1 MSRNILLLVTGMTP
15 QIITETVYG
24 LAVKPQQPEERWV
37 PDEIHVLSTQEG
49 LNQIRDGLLSKGNFQ
64 RLIDDYQLPT
74 IAFDESKLHC
84 FMRGEECLKDLKD
97 PSDHEQSANQICE
110 LIRDFTADDQ
120 TRLHVSIAG
129 GRKTMGFYAGYALS
143 LYGRAQDS
151 MSHVLVED
159 RFENIREFYYPTPES
174 RYVINRDGKTLD
186 AKEAE
191 VWLADIPF
199 VRMKDAI
206 KEKHQLRGQDG
217 FVDVVRKINES
228 FKNVQLTIDLDR
240 RVVSVND
247 EFVIDSLPPREFAL
261 LHWFADQRLK
271 CTEGVRAPKINA
283 NAVKPKQE
291 DADYLQLITA
301 EFMHYYDEVKNV
313 GSDFVVDKKFFESV
327 KSLLKS
333 SFEKH
338 LGLELAAKIA
348 IRQEGK
354 EQPFYLDIDPAAIE
368 IINDLAVS

>member
-1 MSRNILLLVTGMTP
+1 MTTKNILFLVTGMTP

-24 LAVKPQQPEERWV
+24 LAVQPGAEDRWIPNEV
-37 PDEIHVLSTQEG
+37 HVLSTQDG
-49 LNQIRDGLLSKGNFQ
+49 LTQIRDGLLEKGNFQ
-64 RLIDDYQLPT
+64 RLIDDYQLPP

-84 FMRGEECLKDLKD
+84 FMSGDECLKDLKT
-97 PSDHEQSANQICE
+97 PEDHEQSANEICE
-110 LIRDFTADDQ
+110 LVRKFTADDQ

-174 RYVINRDGKTLD
+174 RFVTNREGKTLD
-186 AKEAE
+186 AKDAQI
-191 VWLADIPF
+191 WLANIPF

-206 KEKHQLRGQDG
+206 KEKHQLRGQDR
-217 FVDVVRKINES
+217 FIAVVHKINQS
-228 FKNVQLTIDLDR
+228 FKNVQLKIDLDR
-240 RVVSVND
+240 SVVLVNN
-247 EFVIDSLPPREFAL
+247 EFLINSLPPREFAL
-261 LHWFADQRLK
+261 LHWFADQRRK
-271 CTEGVRAPKINA
+271 GTNGIRAPKIHA
-283 NAVKPKQE
+283 SAVKPKQE

-301 EFMHYYDEVKNV
+301 EFIRYYDEVKNV

-327 KSLLKS
+327 KSNLKS
-333 SFEKH
+333 SLEKQ

-368 IINDLAVS
+368 ITNNLAIS

>member
-1 MSRNILLLVTGMTP
+1 MTP

-24 LAVKPQQPEERWV
+24 LAIQPAAEDRWI
-37 PDEIHVLSTQEG
+37 PDEIHVISTQDG
-49 LNQIRDGLLSKGNFQ
+49 LNQIRDRLFEKGNFQ
-64 RLIDDYQLPT
+64 RLIDDYQLPP
-74 IAFDESKLHC
+74 IDFDESKLHC
-84 FMRGEECLKDLKD
+84 IEQDGERLKDLKTPD
-97 PSDHEQSANQICE
+97 DNEQAADTICA
-110 LIRDFTADDQ
+110 LVRRFTADDH

-159 RFENIREFYYPTPES
+159 RFETVSDFYYPTPET
-174 RYVINRDGKTLD
+174 RFVTNREGKTLD
-186 AKEAE
+186 AKEAD
-191 VWLADIPF
+191 VWLANIPF

-206 KEKHQLRGQDG
+206 KEKHQLRSQDR
-217 FVDVVRKINES
+217 FIEVVHKINQS
-228 FKNVQLTIDLDR
+228 FKNVQLKIDLDR
-240 RVVSVND
+240 RVVLVNN
-247 EFVIDSLPPREFAL
+247 EFLIDSLPPREFAL
-261 LHWFADQRLK
+261 LHWFADQRRQG
-271 CTEGVRAPKINA
+271 TEGIRAPKINA

-313 GSDFVVDKKFFESV
+313 GSDFVVDKKFFEGV

-333 SFEKH
+333 SLEKQ
-338 LGLELAAKIA
+338 LGLELASKIA

-368 IINDLAVS
+368 IINNLAAS